1 MKKDKTF
8 RQMVT
13 LLTANF
19 FGMFGSGML
28 SFAIGLYILHKTG
41 SALGMGITLMVGPL
55 VALVLTPFV
64 GYMVDTRSHR
74 AIMIGAQIGTS
85 IGLLLF
91 ALAFMWWPAF
101 YYPEVIGLL
110 IILTITDRF
119 LSTALSASLVTLFPT
134 DVLQRVNSLNQSVSS
149 LAQLI
154 SPIIGAV
161 IYSFVSIGT
170 FALVEI
176 VFELLTLVCILR
188 LNFTVAKPAAESAT
202 AEMPATP
209 AAKESLLANFA
220 EGLRYLQGNRLILL
234 SCLFGAG
241 INFLFAAVNV
251 GLPYLQVTVLKMP
264 NTLYGITD
272 SGFAVGMILGG
283 VALSMITLKHHPF
296 LVSLWGIMLLGSV
309 LTLLGIP
316 EQMAWPMMG
325 NVFFYGLLNVAN
337 GIILVVIN
345 TPISTMMQKLIPQA
359 MQGRVFMLTGTISSL
374 LMPLG
379 TLVFGFL
386 FDRMAAWII
395 LLGVGLLT
403 LLMSFV
409 TVVYVQRTALLA
421 EFPA

>member
-161 IYSFVSIGT
+161 IYSFVSIGA

-176 VFELLTLVCILR
+176 
-188 LNFTVAKPAAESAT
+188 
-202 AEMPATP
+202 PATP

-309 LTLLGIP
+309 LTLLGVP

-403 LLMSFV
+403 LLMSFI